1 MIPLTAY
8 YNEPGKRYL
17 IATTGHHLGSY
28 TEAVTKYVNDQGS
41 GIIEFWDPRVKNAWK
56 THSTIFI
63 NRDPAEHWALREN
76 EKPIAYVAPEILLPN
91 LRVKIRK

>member
-1 MIPLTAY
+1 MIPLTANS
-8 YNEPGKRYL
+8 NEPGKRYL
-17 IATTGHHLGSY
+17 IAAPGQHLWSY
-28 TEAVTKYVNDQGS
+28 AEAVNWYVNDQGNAM
-41 GIIEFWDPRVKNAWK
+41 IEFWDPRVKNAWK